1 MEIEEMSENQCRALL
16 ERSTIGRLGCSLED
30 QPYVLPVYFA
40 CEAEH
45 IYVLSTLGQKI
56 KWMRANPKVCM
67 EIDEI
72 ASQSQWESVVV
83 NGRYRELSEPLDEV
97 EVSRARKLLG
107 TRHRWW
113 INALAER
120 RTQTDDDLS
129 IAPLFFSIDIESLIG
144 LRASAG
150 EERGASP
157 K

>member
-40 CEAEH
+40 CEAKH

-113 INALAER
+113 INVLAER

-150 EERGASP
+150 EESGASP